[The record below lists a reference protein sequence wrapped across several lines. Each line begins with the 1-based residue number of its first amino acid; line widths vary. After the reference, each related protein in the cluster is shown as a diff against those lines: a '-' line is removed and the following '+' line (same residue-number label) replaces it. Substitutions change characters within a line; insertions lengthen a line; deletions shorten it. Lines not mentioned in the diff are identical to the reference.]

1 MSENELFLDDEINHH
16 GKLGQKWGVRNYQ
29 NSDGSLTAA
38 GKSHVSDYKA
48 KESAAVVKK
57 YDSKSK
63 WTKSESKKYY
73 NELMK
78 KAELSKIKKMKLTDI
93 EAEKKT
99 VGKAVLKNVATALA
113 ISAAAS
119 AVRLGVVGI
128 PRVFT
133 TASNSKTN
141 SRVSKSERMNYAN
154 AAVSKYS

>member
-1 MSENELFLDDEINHH
+1 MHDEINHH
-16 GKLGQKWGVRNYQ
+16 GVLGQKWGVRNYQ

-99 VGKAVLKNVATALA
+99 VGKAVLKNVATTVA
-113 ISAAAS
+113 ISVAAS
-119 AVRLGVVGI
+119 AVTIPAIGFGVTSV

-133 TASNSKTN
+133 TASNAKTN
-141 SRVSKSERMNYAN
+141 SRVSKSERMNYAS